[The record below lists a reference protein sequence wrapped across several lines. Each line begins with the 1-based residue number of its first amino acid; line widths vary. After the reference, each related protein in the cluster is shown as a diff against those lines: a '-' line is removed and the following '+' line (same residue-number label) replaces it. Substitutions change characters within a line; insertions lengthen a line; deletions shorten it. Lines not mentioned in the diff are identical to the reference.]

1 MTIFFVRSF
10 FLLISMLVGY
20 QIGALLGTPDSNS
33 AFYGL
38 GAGLFVS
45 VGIILVERGLRR
57 ISVRGLSSAVFGL
70 IFGLLAAKLL
80 TDAVMLLPVDEATA
94 RTMRVIFTL
103 ILCYLGMIVAIRG
116 RDEFNLIIPYVKFTR
131 HDQVQQNIL
140 LDTSVIIDGRIID
153 LCQTKFIE
161 GRLVIPRFV
170 LKELQQIADSSDA
183 LRRNRGRRGLD
194 ILHKIQKLERVV
206 VKIHDED
213 FPEITEVDAKLIK
226 LAKVL
231 DAKIFTNDFNLNKVA
246 ELEGVTVLNI
256 NDLSNALKSVVL
268 PGELLEVKIVKEGK
282 EYNQGVAYLDDG
294 TMVVVEE
301 GRKIIGQVVE
311 VTVTSVLQT
320 SAGRMIFGKID
331 SDKSD
336 PTQGGRGRRT
346 A

>member
-1 MTIFFVRSF
+1 MTIFFVRAIF
-10 FLLISMLVGY
+10 CLISMLIGH
-20 QIGALLGTPDSNS
+20 QIGSLLGGADSNT
-33 AFYGL
+33 AMVGL
-38 GAGLFVS
+38 GVGFTVS
-45 VGIILVERGLRR
+45 FIIIIVERGLRR

-80 TDAVMLLPVDEATA
+80 SEAVMLLPVDEATA
-94 RTMRVIFTL
+94 RTTRVVFTL

-183 LRRNRGRRGLD
+183 LKRNRGRRGLD
-194 ILHKIQKLERVV
+194 ILNKIQKLDRIV

-213 FPEITEVDAKLIK
+213 FPEITDVDAKLVK
-226 LAKVL
+226 MAKVL
-231 DAKIFTNDFNLNKVA
+231 DGKIFTNDFNLNKVA
-246 ELEGVTVLNI
+246 ELEGVIVLNI
-256 NDLSNALKSVVL
+256 NDLSNALKAIVL
-268 PGELLEVKIVKEGK
+268 PGELMEVKIVKEGK
-282 EYNQGVAYLDDG
+282 EFNQGVAYLDDG

-301 GRKIIGQVVE
+301 ARKLLGHTLNVA
-311 VTVTSVLQT
+311 VTSVLQT
-320 SAGRMIFGKID
+320 SAGRMIFGKIEG
-331 SDKSD
+331 SNPQINKNV
-336 PTQGGRGRRT
+336 
-346 A
+346 